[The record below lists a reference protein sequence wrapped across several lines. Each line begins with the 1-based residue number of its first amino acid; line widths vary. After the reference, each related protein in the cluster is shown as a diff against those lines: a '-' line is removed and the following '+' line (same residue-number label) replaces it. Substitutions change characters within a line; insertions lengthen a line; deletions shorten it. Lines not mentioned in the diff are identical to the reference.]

1 MNKQQETPEQSAE
14 MREVIE
20 TITTA
25 LIKSGQE
32 ARKLAEMTGTPL
44 VVRNSKTLHPASSD
58 QQQNGY
64 R

>member
-14 MREVIE
+14 MRKVIE
-20 TITTA
+20 EITTA

-44 VVRNSKTLHPASSD
+44 VVRNSKTQANSKIGTGEAISI
-58 QQQNGY
+58 
-64 R
+64 